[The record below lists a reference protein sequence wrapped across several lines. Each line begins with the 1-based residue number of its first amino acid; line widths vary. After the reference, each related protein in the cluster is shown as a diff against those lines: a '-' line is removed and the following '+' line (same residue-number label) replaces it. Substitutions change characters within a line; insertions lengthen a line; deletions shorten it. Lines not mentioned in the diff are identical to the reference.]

1 MCSEHV
7 SDDLELNGK
16 VFPRQVWGSLTLGR
30 VTLRRKILGLGTGIR
45 GKCDNGSTHLSHL
58 GSEGATDKWEVPK
71 CPGGRPES
79 ESVVL
84 FRVTRVKVRVSVRDG
99 FSLRF
104 GLVKFRVLRLDLGLV
119 WVKFRALAH

>member
-16 VFPRQVWGSLTLGR
+16 VSPRHVWGSLTLGR

-45 GKCDNGSTHLSHL
+45 GKCDNGTTSHLSHL

-79 ESVVL
+79 ESIVL
-84 FRVTRVKVRVSVRDG
+84 FRLRPPFFFFLFWENVLGARFR
-99 FSLRF
+99 RF
-104 GLVKFRVLRLDLGLV
+104 GVE
-119 WVKFRALAH
+119 W